1 MVYLDEGYVPNTL
14 SQTLTTVIGQSYLIS
29 FWVADSSANLL
40 EVVFG
45 SQTLFD
51 GDAPTNGVDS
61 PSDYVNYTY
70 TATATSTGTILSFT
84 GEYTEGGNG
93 TNLDDVSVTA
103 VSSSTPEP
111 ATLGFT
117 ALGFLGLFAFQRSRS
132 SR

>member
-1 MVYLDEGYVPNTL
+1 M
-14 SQTLTTVIGQSYLIS
+14 
-29 FWVADSSANLL
+29 
-40 EVVFG
+40 VFG

-111 ATLGFT
+111 ATLGFD
-117 ALGFLGLFAFQRSRS
+117 GISPVVGG
-132 SR
+132 